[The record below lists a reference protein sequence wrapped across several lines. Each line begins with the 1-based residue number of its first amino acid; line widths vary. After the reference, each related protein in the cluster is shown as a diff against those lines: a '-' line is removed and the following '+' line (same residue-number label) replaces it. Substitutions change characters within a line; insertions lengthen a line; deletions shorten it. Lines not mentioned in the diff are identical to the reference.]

1 MKILIVGATGFLG
14 SELTNYFSKKN
25 EVFKASIN
33 ATNKKELLDITDKGR
48 VESFFKKINPEI
60 VIDTVALTSSVA
72 CEQDP
77 YLCKKLNFETAKNIT
92 DACRE
97 TKAKMIFISSS
108 YVFDGKKGNYLEE
121 DRVKTINQYGKYKF
135 LAEKEVLKLKNSIV
149 LRVDIM
155 YGVYKGEL
163 RAGANSISK
172 KEIELGYP
180 TQMRSPL
187 FIEDVPRGI
196 ESLINKQQKGIFH
209 IAGPDQVRMFDFYKS
224 LASISKYNPSIKI
237 IDSSKFIVKS
247 PKNSTLNTS
256 KIKNLGIKT
265 TSFEN
270 SLLKIKKKFKNN

>member
-33 ATNKKELLDITDKGR
+33 AFNKKELLDITDKGR
-48 VESFFKKINPEI
+48 VDSFFKEINPEI

-72 CEQDP
+72 CEKDP
-77 YLCKKLNFETAKNIT
+77 SLCKKLNFETAKNIA

-108 YVFDGKKGNYLEE
+108 YVFDGKKGNYSEE

-135 LAEKEVLKLKNSIV
+135 LAEKEVLKLEDSIV

-155 YGVYKGEL
+155 YGLYNGEL
-163 RAGANSISK
+163 RAGANNICK
-172 KEIELGYP
+172 KEIEIGYP
-180 TQMRSPL
+180 NQMRSPL
-187 FIEDVPRGI
+187 FIEDVPKGI
-196 ESLINKQQKGIFH
+196 ETLINKKQKGIFH
-209 IAGPDQVRMFDFYKS
+209 IAGPDQMRMFDFYKS
-224 LASISKYNPSIKI
+224 LASISKYNPPLKI

-247 PKNSTLNTS
+247 PKNSTLNNS
-256 KIKNLGIKT
+256 KIKDIGIKI

-270 SLLKIKKKFKNN
+270 SLLKIKENLKK